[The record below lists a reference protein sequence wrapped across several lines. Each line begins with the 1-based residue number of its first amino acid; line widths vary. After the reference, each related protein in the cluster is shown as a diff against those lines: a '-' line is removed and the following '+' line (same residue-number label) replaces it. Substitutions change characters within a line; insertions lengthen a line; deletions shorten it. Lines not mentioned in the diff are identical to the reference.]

1 MRKLLVVVLL
11 LVVSLGAYLA
21 LRPTEAEQ
29 DERLRHAQAMH
40 AVAEARAEA
49 LAPFEVAAVGGGAVV
64 LVLALAGA
72 GYYGVSNLR
81 KRSLLVYPNSHG
93 IFPLVRVRIGGQ
105 VVVHDP
111 NRQPAPTIVYAAY
124 GRGGVAV
131 TPVVL
136 PELLDATRAAVAQA
150 ATVQAIRAGVSS
162 GAGLLPEH
170 MQRVAQSLFP
180 TPDVAP
186 CARIIGAG
194 AVVPQLDRLL
204 ATGDDDTEP
213 DQDRGQG

>member
-1 MRKLLVVVLL
+1 MRTLLVIIVLA
-11 LVVSLGAYLA
+11 VIGLGAYLA

-29 DERLRHAQAMH
+29 YERLRHAQAMNV
-40 AVAEARAEA
+40 VAEARAEA
-49 LAPFEVAAVGGGAVV
+49 LAPFEVAVLGGGLLAVV
-64 LVLALAGA
+64 LILTGA
-72 GYYGVSNLR
+72 GYYGVASLR
-81 KRSLLVYPNSHG
+81 KRALLVYPNSHG
-93 IFPLVRVRIGGQ
+93 IFPLVRVHIGSQ

-111 NRQPAPTIVYAAY
+111 NRQPTPTIVYATD

-170 MQRVAQSLFP
+170 MQRVAQDLFP
-180 TPDVAP
+180 TSEAAP
-186 CARIIGAG
+186 RVRVIGDG
-194 AVVPQLDRLL
+194 AAVPQLDRLL
-204 ATGDDDTEP
+204 TGGDDDAER
-213 DQDRGQG
+213 DEG

>member
-1 MRKLLVVVLL
+1 MRNLLVFVLLVVVG
-11 LVVSLGAYLA
+11 LGAYLA

-29 DERLRHAQAMH
+29 AERLRHAQAMN
-40 AVAEARAEA
+40 AAAEARAEA
-49 LAPFEVAAVGGGAVV
+49 LAPFEVVALGGGLLAVV
-64 LVLALAGA
+64 LILAGA
-72 GYYGVSNLR
+72 GYYGVANLR

-93 IFPLVRVRIGGQ
+93 IFPLVRVHIGGR

-111 NRQPAPTIVYAAY
+111 NRQPTPTIVYAAE

-170 MQRVAQSLFP
+170 MQRVAQSLFQS
-180 TPDVAP
+180 PDAAP
-186 CARIIGAG
+186 RVRIIGDG
-194 AVVPQLDRLL
+194 AAVPQLDRLL
-204 ATGDDDTEP
+204 ASGEEETPEDA
-213 DQDRGQG
+213 

>member
-11 LVVSLGAYLA
+11 VVVGLGAYLA

-29 DERLRHAQAMH
+29 AERLRHAQAMNV
-40 AVAEARAEA
+40 VAEARAEA
-49 LAPFEVAAVGGGAVV
+49 LAPFQVAALGGGAVV
-64 LVLALAGA
+64 VVLALAGA
-72 GYYGVSNLR
+72 GCYGVANLR

-93 IFPLVRVRIGGQ
+93 IFPLVRVHIGGQ

-111 NRQPAPTIVYAAY
+111 NRQPAPTIVYTAD

-136 PELLDATRAAVAQA
+136 PELLDATRAAVTQA

-170 MQRVAQSLFP
+170 MQRVAQRLFP
-180 TPDVAP
+180 TPDPAP
-186 CARIIGAG
+186 RVRVIGDG

-204 ATGDDDTEP
+204 AGGDEELPEDA
-213 DQDRGQG
+213 